1 MALTDTDLDGL
12 KYEIEEEARSGTQ
25 IKVIGV
31 GGAGSNAVA
40 RMVAAGLSGVE
51 FFCMDTDR
59 QAPLENTDQIVELLQ
74 GADMVFVT
82 AGLGYGTG
90 TGAAP
95 VVANLAKELGALT
108 VAVVTKPFAF
118 EGAMRMRLA
127 EGGLS
132 HLASALDAVI
142 AIPNERLRALV
153 PKGVSFFEAF

>member
-1 MALTDTDLDGL
+1 LG
-12 KYEIEEEARSGTQ
+12 
-25 IKVIGV
+25 
-31 GGAGSNAVA
+31 
-40 RMVAAGLSGVE
+40 GVE

-59 QAPLENTDQIVELLQ
+59 QALAACPVPNKVQLGARITRGLGAGSKPEIGRQAALENTDQIVELLQ

-118 EGAMRMRLA
+118 EGATRMRLA